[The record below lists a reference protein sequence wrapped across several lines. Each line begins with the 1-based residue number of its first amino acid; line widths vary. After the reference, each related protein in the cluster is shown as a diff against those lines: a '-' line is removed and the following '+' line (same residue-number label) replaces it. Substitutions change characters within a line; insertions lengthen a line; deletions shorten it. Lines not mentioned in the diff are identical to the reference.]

1 MTDSDRLILNV
12 EDQEA
17 IRYAK
22 TRALLR
28 GGFKVLEATS
38 GSEGLECVEAFRP
51 VLVICDVKLPDM
63 SGLEVCRII
72 KEKHPFIAVLQT
84 SATFVTAQDRATGLD
99 GGADSY
105 LTEPIDPEELLA
117 TVRAL
122 LRLKTAE
129 NELRRERDQRD
140 FIIALS
146 KRHRALETPEAI
158 VRATIEALG
167 QGLKARSVDFYQ
179 VLADGAVGLHRTWC
193 AEGGPSASQR
203 SPENPDEALRSRF
216 RAGETVVAHSAAGRL
231 HDRPEAH

>member
-1 MTDSDRLILNV
+1 VTESDRLILNV

-28 GGFKVLEATS
+28 GGFKVLEASS
-38 GSEGLECVEAFRP
+38 GSEGLDCVEAFRP

-129 NELRRERDQRD
+129 NGANATSVTSSLPCRSVIALLKRRKRSSKP
-140 FIIALS
+140 LS
-146 KRHRALETPEAI
+146 KR
-158 VRATIEALG
+158 
-167 QGLKARSVDFYQ
+167 
-179 VLADGAVGLHRTWC
+179 
-193 AEGGPSASQR
+193 SA
-203 SPENPDEALRSRF
+203 N
-216 RAGETVVAHSAAGRL
+216 G
-231 HDRPEAH
+231 